1 MTPRRVLLITVFLYF
16 ANDVGTV
23 YADWFAPFA
32 WAHYVLYESLPDK
45 IRPFDHVVALCL
57 FFGSRHPDGKGPRVT
72 RMRKTLL
79 ASVGAVALLFLY
91 GLLQGGSAWAGSWQ
105 VYLLVSGTL
114 FAFAVATLF
123 KTPEHYAQ
131 LAKVVLAAGAYR
143 ALMCWLYYLIYVHG
157 SDSKTLPQYLTSHDD
172 TVIWVVSILA
182 LFVHLVQSR
191 GVWPRLGS
199 LLLVLFLL
207 GAVFFNQRRLA
218 WVSLAMGLA
227 VVIPLMAP
235 GKAKKRIVRGLLLAA
250 PVLAV
255 YVAVGWGQPGRIFKP
270 LQSFS
275 SVSTAEDAST
285 KARNAENLG
294 LITTS
299 NDGGTRGM
307 LMGTGWGHPYI
318 AVTDKFSDAAGF
330 PLWQYIP
337 HNNIL
342 GLLTFSGVV
351 GFCGYWMMFPT
362 AMFLNARMARLADAQ
377 RSRNVGLI
385 GAAQLV
391 VCANQ
396 YYGDMGL
403 YFVKSVYM
411 ASISYAI
418 ALRLPIL
425 SGTLLPTRRHGRVAT
440 AGASSRGA

>member
-1 MTPRRVLLITVFLYF
+1 MTPRRVLLIIVFLYF

-23 YADWFAPFA
+23 YGDWFAPFA
-32 WAHYVLYESLPDK
+32 WTHYLLYESWPDR
-45 IRPFDHVVALCL
+45 IRPFDHIVALCL
-57 FFGSRHPDGKGPRVT
+57 FFGSRRSDGKGPRVT
-72 RMRKTLL
+72 RMRQSLL
-79 ASVGAVALLFLY
+79 VSVGAIVVLFLY
-91 GLLQGGSAWAGSWQ
+91 GVLQGGDPWAGLWQ
-105 VYLLVSGTL
+105 VYLLVSGVL

-131 LAKVVLAAGAYR
+131 LGKVVLAAGAYR
-143 ALMCWLYYLIYVHG
+143 ALMCWLYYLIYIHG
-157 SDSKTLPQYLTSHDD
+157 SDSKSLPQYLTTHDD
-172 TVIWVVSILA
+172 TVIWVVSILV

-191 GVWPRLGS
+191 GVWPRVGS
-199 LLLVLFLL
+199 LLFICFLL
-207 GAVFFNQRRLA
+207 GAVFFNQRRMA
-218 WVSLAMGLA
+218 WVSLAMGLT
-227 VVIPLMAP
+227 VVIGLMAP
-235 GKAKKRIVRGLLLAA
+235 GKAKRRVVRCMLALA
-250 PVLAV
+250 PIMLV
-255 YVAVGWGQPGRIFKP
+255 YTVVGWGRPGRLFKP

-275 SVSTAEDAST
+275 TVSTAEDAST
-285 KARNAENLG
+285 KARDAENLG

-299 NDGGTRGM
+299 NFGGTRGM
-307 LMGTGWGHPYI
+307 LVGTGWGHPYI

-342 GLLTFSGVV
+342 GLLAFSGVI

-362 AMFLNARMARLADAQ
+362 AMFLNARMARLANAQ

-425 SGTLLPTRRHGRVAT
+425 SGTLAPSRRRRLVVAR
-440 AGASSRGA
+440 ASSQSAA